1 MKNQDWKKHHD
12 EMRQRHAEMRRYHR
26 DTCCN
31 GARSKKGLTFAVLL
45 VIIGSLLLC
54 TKLNLIP
61 AKYIDAIVSW
71 QMLLMIIGVVS
82 LVKKRIISSLVFIT
96 LGAFFIVP
104 EIGKVPDNF
113 IGNVPVNFVQMYWPV
128 LLIMAGV
135 LILIHWLLPKK
146 PNKLKEKIEYAFDQP
161 TVDTSTDNGRVYKSI
176 IFGASENIVLEPEFK
191 GGEISTVFGETILDL
206 RKTNLPDGITTL
218 DVDVV
223 FGNVVI
229 YVPDE
234 WSVQLKSN
242 SVFGAFEDKRKR
254 KPEVHD
260 TQRLLVVN
268 ASVVF
273 AGGEII

>member
-12 EMRQRHAEMRRYHR
+12 EMRQRHAEMHRFHR
-26 DTCCN
+26 DACCN
-31 GARSKKGLTFAVLL
+31 GERSKKGIGFAVLL

-71 QMLLMIIGVVS
+71 QMLLMIIGVIS
-82 LVKKRIISSLVFIT
+82 LVKKRIISALVFIT
-96 LGAFFIVP
+96 IGAFFIIP

-113 IGNVPVNFVQMYWPV
+113 IGIVPENFIQMYWPV

-135 LILIHWLLPKK
+135 LILIHWMLPSKCKK
-146 PNKLKEKIEYAFDQP
+146 IKEKIEYAFDQK
-161 TVDTSTDNGRVYKSI
+161 TVEGTAENGRVSKSVV
-176 IFGASENIVLEPEFK
+176 FGASESIVLEPEFL
-191 GGEISTVFGETILDL
+191 GGDVSVVFGEIVIDL
-206 RKTNLPDGITTL
+206 RKTNLPEGITTL

-223 FGNVVI
+223 FGNVVV

-234 WSVQLKSN
+234 WTVQLKSN

-260 TQRLLVVN
+260 TQRLLIVN